1 VKCLIISTSDK
12 YIHYV
17 SKCWVGKSHDFCILK
32 EEFPPQKLWFKNH
45 EVQLDLGFVG
55 FEKKYECECVR
66 IPHKKSKGKEL
77 DEQQKIENKEI
88 SSERIKVEHSIGG
101 MKRFRILSDRA
112 RMHDFNLYD
121 DILGVVAGLW
131 NFYITN

>member
-1 VKCLIISTSDK
+1 M
-12 YIHYV
+12 
-17 SKCWVGKSHDFCILK
+17 
-32 EEFPPQKLWFKNH
+32 
-45 EVQLDLGFVG
+45 DLGFVG

-66 IPHKKSKGKEL
+66 GTHKKSKGKEL
-77 DEQQKIENKEI
+77 DEKQKIENKEI